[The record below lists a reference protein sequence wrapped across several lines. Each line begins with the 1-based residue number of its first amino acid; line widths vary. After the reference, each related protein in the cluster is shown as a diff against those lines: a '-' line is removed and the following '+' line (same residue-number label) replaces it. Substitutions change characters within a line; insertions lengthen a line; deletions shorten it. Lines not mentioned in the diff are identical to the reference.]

1 MLLFHSCSPCLQSIQ
16 AQFKRFPKIPVEL
29 LHDTSRSGP
38 IYHLGAICHQARL
51 RNPNIKR
58 VELTNPAQR
67 AQVGQSGHHCRGY
80 VAAWA
85 CIWPASLS
93 HAGL

>member
-1 MLLFHSCSPCLQSIQ
+1 MLLHPCSPCLQSIQ

-67 AQVGQSGHHCRGY
+67 AQVGHNGHRCRGCA
-80 VAAWA
+80 AAWG
-85 CIWPASLS
+85 CFWPATLS
-93 HAGL
+93 RADL